1 MPGRAGSELQ
11 RVDDLEIGQDLEF
24 QRREWTIQ
32 RIGWAAMALIALAAL
47 LGLFGSGPLSHATAG
62 QEGDPLR
69 LAYARLDRK
78 RSPSDLRLEIAA
90 GTAQEGQV
98 RLWLDRAYLAGL
110 ELQQILPEPDQAQAS
125 GDRMVYVFQVGD
137 PNQATEV
144 IFQVEHNTFGLKT
157 GRVGLVDGPG
167 LEFRQLVY
175 P

>member
-1 MPGRAGSELQ
+1 MPGSAGSGLQ
-11 RVDDLEIGQDLEF
+11 RVGDLEIGQDLEF

-32 RIGWAAMALIALAAL
+32 RIGWAAMALIGLAAL
-47 LGLFGSGPLSHATAG
+47 LGLFGSGPLSNAAVG
-62 QEGDPLR
+62 DGDPLR
-69 LAYARLDRK
+69 LAYARFDRK

-125 GDRMVYVFQVGD
+125 GDRTVYVFQVGD